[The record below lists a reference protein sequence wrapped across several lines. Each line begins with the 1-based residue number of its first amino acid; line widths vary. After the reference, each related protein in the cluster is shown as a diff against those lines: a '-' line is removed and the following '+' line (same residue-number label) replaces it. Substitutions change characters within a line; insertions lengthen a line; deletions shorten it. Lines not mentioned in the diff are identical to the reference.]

1 MEELKF
7 DTSITAKIFHSAKK
21 ALQEYVGNNIPEWGR
36 MHHTELNQIVDRV
49 ELCLK
54 GKSILEENP
63 TSVELVEEKLLK
75 AISSALLEQEK
86 PVPAKKEVAPVA
98 EVKEEVKVEAPKKA
112 PAKKKK

>member
-75 AISSALLEQEK
+75 AISSILLEQ
-86 PVPAKKEVAPVA
+86 APVA
-98 EVKEEVKVEAPKKA
+98 EAKEEVKAEDPKKA

>member
-75 AISSALLEQEK
+75 AISSALLKAE
-86 PVPAKKEVAPVA
+86 KKEAPA
-98 EVKEEVKVEAPKKA
+98 VKEEVKEEPVAVKSEPKPKA
-112 PAKKKK
+112 PASKKKK

>member
-36 MHHTELNQIVDRV
+36 LHYTELNEMVDRV
-49 ELCLK
+49 ELGLK
-54 GKSILEENP
+54 GKSILGENP

-75 AISSALLEQEK
+75 AISSVLLEQ
-86 PVPAKKEVAPVA
+86 ALVA
-98 EVKEEVKVEAPKKA
+98 EVKEEVKAEAPKKA
-112 PAKKKK
+112 PVKKKK

>member
-75 AISSALLEQEK
+75 AISSALLEQ
-86 PVPAKKEVAPVA
+86 APVA
-98 EVKEEVKVEAPKKA
+98 EVKEEVKAEAPKKA

>member
-1 MEELKF
+1 
-7 DTSITAKIFHSAKK
+7 
-21 ALQEYVGNNIPEWGR
+21 
-36 MHHTELNQIVDRV
+36 MHHAELNQIVDRV

-86 PVPAKKEVAPVA
+86 PAPAKKEVAPVA
-98 EVKEEVKVEAPKKA
+98 EAKEEVKAAAPKKA
-112 PAKKKK
+112 PVKKKK

>member
-49 ELCLK
+49 ELGLK
-54 GKSILEENP
+54 GKSILGENP

-75 AISSALLEQEK
+75 AISSALLKAE
-86 PVPAKKEVAPVA
+86 KKEAPA
-98 EVKEEVKVEAPKKA
+98 VKEEVKEEPVAVKSEPKPKA
-112 PAKKKK
+112 PASKKKK

>member
-21 ALQEYVGNNIPEWGR
+21 ALQEYVGNSIPEWGR

-54 GKSILEENP
+54 GKSTLEENP

-75 AISSALLEQEK
+75 AISSALLEQ
-86 PVPAKKEVAPVA
+86 APVT